1 MDTTQTIDNENAIPE
16 TTESQYEHPNKENW
30 DPWLNANGIAHALN
44 KLGLGFFSPFVRL
57 AAGDEPAK
65 QVREIVISVTLPLF
79 AFGVFV
85 GLWTIASQYVKTD
98 SLALPSPAK
107 TWEAWQGILAF
118 AEEEK
123 LNAEKFDL
131 RMQERI
137 VPMESDKAGL
147 EDQLAM
153 AQANGDSAAIT
164 ALQQNIT
171 DLEAKIDKYASREY
185 AGPPTFF
192 DQIWISLLT
201 VLVGFLA
208 ATLIAVPLGIMC
220 GLSRYFNIAVNP
232 LIQIFKPVSPLAW
245 LPIVFIFVTAL
256 YAPSENA
263 TITRS
268 LLISALTVTLCSL
281 WPTLVNTSVGV
292 AGIDPDHINVAKVL
306 KLNWWQRLV
315 KIVLPSALPLMFTGL
330 RLSLGVGWMVLIAA
344 DMLAQNPGLGKF
356 VWDTFQNGSL
366 SSMAEILCA
375 VFVIGII
382 GFFLDRIMLVLQ
394 RFVSFEEQAI

>member
-1 MDTTQTIDNENAIPE
+1 MDTTQTIDNDNAIPE
-16 TTESQYEHPNKENW
+16 PAEPAQPKPKKESKGSW
-30 DPWLNANGIAHALN
+30 FNANGVAHTLN
-44 KLGLGFFSPFVRL
+44 KLGLDFFSPFVLL
-57 AAGDEPAK
+57 AAGDEPSK
-65 QVREIVISVTLPLF
+65 QVREIVISITLPLF
-79 AFGVFV
+79 AFAVFL
-85 GLWTIASQYVKTD
+85 GLWTVAAQYVKTD
-98 SLALPSPAK
+98 SLALPSPAQ
-107 TWEAWQGILAF
+107 TWTAWEGILAF
-118 AEEEK
+118 AAEEQ

-137 VPMESDKAGL
+137 TPMEGAKVRA
-147 EDQLAM
+147 EEQLAA
-153 AQANGDSAAIT
+153 AQASGDSNAIA
-164 ALQQNIT
+164 ALQAKIASI
-171 DLEAKIDKYASREY
+171 EAKIEKYASRKY
-185 AGPPTFF
+185 VGPPTFF

-201 VLVGFLA
+201 VTVGFLA

-220 GLSRYFNIAVNP
+220 GLSRYFNIAINP

-256 YAPSENA
+256 YAPSEGA
-263 TITRS
+263 TISRS

-306 KLNWWQRLV
+306 KLSWWQRLV

-394 RFVSFEEQAI
+394 RFVSFDDQAI

>member
-1 MDTTQTIDNENAIPE
+1 MTTQTLDNESQVPE
-16 TTESQYEHPNKENW
+16 DQVATQPKPPRE
-30 DPWLNANGIAHALN
+30 PWFNANGVAHTLN
-44 KLGLGFFSPFVRL
+44 KLGLGFFAPFVRL

-65 QVREIVISVTLPLF
+65 QVREILISITLPMVAF
-79 AFGVFV
+79 AIFL
-85 GLWTIASQYVKTD
+85 GLWSIAAKHVVTD
-98 SLALPSPAK
+98 SLKLPSPTE
-107 TWEAWQGILAF
+107 TWSAWQGILAF
-118 AEEEK
+118 AESENVKAIE
-123 LNAEKFDL
+123 FDA

-137 VPMESDKAGL
+137 NGMSGSL
-147 EDQLAM
+147 ERATADLQV
-153 AQANGDSAAIT
+153 AQADGNASAISAAT
-164 ALQQNIT
+164 AKVES
-171 DLEAKIDKYASREY
+171 LEAKIQKYEDREY

-201 VLVGFLA
+201 VLVGFIA
-208 ATLIAVPLGIMC
+208 ATMIAVPIGIMC
-220 GLSRYFNIAVNP
+220 GLSRYFNVAVNP

-256 YAPSENA
+256 YAPAEGA

-366 SSMAEILCA
+366 NSMAEILCA

-394 RFVSFEEQAI
+394 RFVSFDDQAI